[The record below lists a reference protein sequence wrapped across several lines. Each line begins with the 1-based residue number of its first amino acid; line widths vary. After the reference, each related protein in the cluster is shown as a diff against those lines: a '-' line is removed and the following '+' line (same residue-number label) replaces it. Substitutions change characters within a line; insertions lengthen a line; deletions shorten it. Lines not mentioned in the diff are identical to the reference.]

1 MKRNE
6 YMSKAIVISLVM
18 FMLALPGC
26 TSGKKS
32 DQTKKDKD
40 ESIESKLKNPD
51 RPDTDGKDVIVV
63 TPIPSE
69 TVKTE
74 DSDKKTEPTTK
85 EETEKPVKTETEKGE
100 DKKES
105 DKNKDPENAPK
116 KETEKKES
124 EKKADAN
131 EQAPSGETGKSDL
144 YAKAKPYIDASIAFY
159 NHLYGNDMKLVAF
172 DSEIEETKEGFK
184 FVLRSQA
191 YEDQANV
198 FIAEVKAD
206 TKSNTMYG
214 ENGFSWQIGDTYDE
228 PSSAEES

>member
-32 DQTKKDKD
+32 DQAKKDKD

-74 DSDKKTEPTTK
+74 ESDKKTEPTSK

-100 DKKES
+100 
-105 DKNKDPENAPK
+105 
-116 KETEKKES
+116 EKKES
-124 EKKADAN
+124 EKNKDSEKDPKQESEKKADDA

-159 NHLYGNDMKLVAF
+159 NHLYSNDMKLVAF
-172 DSEIEETKEGFK
+172 DSEIEETKEGYK

-191 YEDQANV
+191 NEDQANV

-206 TKSNTMYG
+206 TKSDTMYG
-214 ENGFSWQIGDTYDE
+214 ENGFSWKIGDTYDE

>member
-26 TSGKKS
+26 TSGKKT
-32 DQTKKDKD
+32 DQAKKDKD

-74 DSDKKTEPTTK
+74 
-85 EETEKPVKTETEKGE
+85 
-100 DKKES
+100 
-105 DKNKDPENAPK
+105 
-116 KETEKKES
+116 ES
-124 EKKADAN
+124 EKKADDA
-131 EQAPSGETGKSDL
+131 EQSPSGETGKSDL
-144 YAKAKPYIDASIAFY
+144 YVKAKPYIDASIAFY
-159 NHLYGNDMKLVAF
+159 NHLYSNDMKLVAF
-172 DSEIEETKEGFK
+172 DSEIEETKEGYK

-191 YEDQANV
+191 NEDQANV

-206 TKSNTMYG
+206 TKSDTMYG
-214 ENGFSWQIGDTYDE
+214 ENGFSWKIGDTYDE

>member
-32 DQTKKDKD
+32 DQAKKDTD

-85 EETEKPVKTETEKGE
+85 KETEKPVKTETEKGE

-105 DKNKDPENAPK
+105 DK

-124 EKKADAN
+124 EKKEDAN

-144 YAKAKPYIDASIAFY
+144 YAKAQPYIDASIAFY

>member
-26 TSGKKS
+26 TSGKKT
-32 DQTKKDKD
+32 DQAKKDKD

-51 RPDTDGKDVIVV
+51 RPDTNGKDVIVV

-74 DSDKKTEPTTK
+74 DSDKKTEPTSK

-100 DKKES
+100 EKKES
-105 DKNKDPENAPK
+105 DK

-144 YAKAKPYIDASIAFY
+144 YAKAQPYIDASIAFY

-206 TKSNTMYG
+206 TKSETMYG
-214 ENGFSWQIGDTYDE
+214 ENGFSWKIGDKYDE

>member
-26 TSGKKS
+26 TSGKKT
-32 DQTKKDKD
+32 DQAKKDKD

-51 RPDTDGKDVIVV
+51 RPDTNEKDVIVV

-74 DSDKKTEPTTK
+74 DSDKKTEPTSK

-100 DKKES
+100 EKKES
-105 DKNKDPENAPK
+105 DK

-144 YAKAKPYIDASIAFY
+144 YAKAQPYIDASIAFY

-206 TKSNTMYG
+206 TKSETMYG
-214 ENGFSWQIGDTYDE
+214 ENGFSWKIGDKYDE

>member
-32 DQTKKDKD
+32 DQAKKDKD
-40 ESIESKLKNPD
+40 ESIESKLKNMDIPD
-51 RPDTDGKDVIVV
+51 SNGKDVIVV

-74 DSDKKTEPTTK
+74 ESDKKTESTSK

-116 KETEKKES
+116 KES
-124 EKKADAN
+124 EKKADAT
-131 EQAPSGETGKSDL
+131 EQSPSGEAGKSDL
-144 YAKAKPYIDASIAFY
+144 YAKAQPYIDASIEFY
-159 NHLYGNDMKLVAF
+159 NHLYGNEMKLVAF

-228 PSSAEES
+228 PSSSEES